1 MENDQ
6 QNQHEYASLF
16 LGDIPPVRYWAQS
29 QSGKEEN
36 KPAFD
41 TILGIKTERERQGKT
56 MYKEKKMKLQ
66 FLLKQFARFS
76 R

>member
-6 QNQHEYASLF
+6 QNQREYASLF

-41 TILGIKTERERQGKT
+41 TILGIKTERERDRERLCT
-56 MYKEKKMKLQ
+56 KKK
-66 FLLKQFARFS
+66 R
-76 R
+76 